1 MISTFTFNI
10 PIEQYVAGIG
20 STTVSYTYDGPE
32 TMDFALCGDGD
43 IFEAGI
49 EYEPEPP
56 YSKLTLNVGIASH
69 LPIMYYYNDTVNDD
83 LEWVNVH
90 KDVTMDNGDVYHE
103 VTNPNMND
111 HFDCRFNP
119 AKKWF
124 YFEQIVIPQNN
135 IHAQKAEDRKE
146 FIAPYKEETYKT
158 FTTAVKNDI
167 QTYIDALDVFI
178 AANGP
183 MKHWKYINKPKVGT
197 MPTLPQSVKDAID
210 QLPNNHNLHINTL
223 ELEEGF

>member
-32 TMDFALCGDGD
+32 TMDFSLCGAGE

-49 EYEPEPP
+49 DYEPEPP
-56 YSKLTLNVGIASH
+56 YSKLTLNAGISSH

-83 LEWVNVH
+83 LEWVNIH

-111 HFDCRFNP
+111 HFNLKFNP
-119 AKKWF
+119 VNRWF

-135 IHAQKAEDRKE
+135 IYADKALDRKE

-178 AANGP
+178 AANGL

-210 QLPNNHNLHINTL
+210 QLPNNHDLHINTL
-223 ELEEGF
+223 DLEEGF